1 MFKRISAIVMVAV
14 MSAMLSMTAFA
25 DVDREAV
32 EKRFV
37 EYYFK
42 DTLDRDDED
51 YHVPVEDNPTSSLYY
66 SFYIKPFI
74 EESSEE
80 RLENLDLSDETDSS
94 INGFVTF
101 WYLDWIAEQPDI
113 LDKLMNDGKSYTF
126 VREEDNN
133 NKWILQELGGDEVTV
148 DIEKTDTSF
157 IFSTDGKKLGKYERL
172 FKYAYLNDE
181 EAIAYDKDLKDGKID
196 KYAIDYSSDEDVE
209 EVYEEED
216 SEVDT
221 NQRAVTPEL
230 VSEVDSLESAQEE
243 IAVEESADNMS
254 TNVQDAPK
262 KSNAPVVIGIVLA
275 AAAAVSAYLFKKR
288 KDK

>member
-37 EYYFK
+37 EYYFEV
-42 DTLDRDDED
+42 LACDDSG
-51 YHVPVEDNPTSSLYY
+51 YHIPVEDNPSSSLYY
-66 SFYIKPFI
+66 GYYIKPFI

-80 RLENLDLSDETDSS
+80 RLENLDLSDETDQS
-94 INGFVTF
+94 ISRFVKF
-101 WYLDWIAEQPDI
+101 WYLDWESEQPVMIDG
-113 LDKLMNDGKSYTF
+113 LMNDGKSYTF
-126 VREEDNN
+126 VGEEED
-133 NKWILQELGGDEVTV
+133 KWILRDFDDNEVIV

-157 IFSTDGKKLGKYERL
+157 IFSTDGKKLGEYERL

-243 IAVEESADNMS
+243 IAVEEPADNMS
-254 TNVQDAPK
+254 TNVEDAPK

-275 AAAAVSAYLFKKR
+275 AAAAISAYFFKKR